1 MIYKENLIRSS
12 LEKFFKKIFYDYI
25 KRGLGCVKDCGA
37 GYLGKEKACIDS
49 ALGCGENYRDMGGW
63 CNRIRYTPAEAAEVL
78 RDDNSNSVT
87 ITFKK

>member
-1 MIYKENLIRSS
+1 MIYKENLIRRFI
-12 LEKFFKKIFYDYI
+12 EKFFKKNFNDYV

-49 ALGCGENYRDMGGW
+49 ALGCGAGYRQFENW
-63 CNRIRYTPAEAAEVL
+63 CNRIRWTPAEAAQVL
-78 RDDNSNSVT
+78 RDDNTNEVT